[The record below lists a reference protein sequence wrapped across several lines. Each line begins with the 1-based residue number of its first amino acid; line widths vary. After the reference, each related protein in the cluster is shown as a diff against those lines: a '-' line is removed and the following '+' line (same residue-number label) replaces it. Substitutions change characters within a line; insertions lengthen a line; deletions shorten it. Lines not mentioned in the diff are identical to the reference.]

1 MYNQIK
7 KNITKGV
14 VNLKTDELL
23 SVADRV
29 NDCDVRGLLDEIIAW
44 AEEEKDDEKVYNTLN
59 TVAYTVLEHCSFD

>member
-1 MYNQIK
+1 M
-7 KNITKGV
+7 
-14 VNLKTDELL
+14 KTDELL